1 MKSEGKDYL
10 ASMGI
15 YLIARSWINGNPD
28 TKDLE
33 RNYPTSRNVLPIRI
47 GPTLEILILLRLISV
62 WHDVPQFN
70 LFDNDNKIY
79 TRPRLFPPSKF
90 KKQ

>member
-15 YLIARSWINGNPD
+15 YIFNRELLVELMAD

-33 RNYPTSRNVLPIRI
+33 RNYPTS
-47 GPTLEILILLRLISV
+47 S
-62 WHDVPQFN
+62 W
-70 LFDNDNKIY
+70 K
-79 TRPRLFPPSKF
+79 
-90 KKQ
+90 